1 MILFQMPCV
10 AGLRTPPSQPIAI
23 VLPKLPT
30 PLTDGFMGHRDAA
43 LEQQFFHIAVAQ
55 GEAIRES
62 DAMADDL
69 TGEAMVLIAFRVSA
83 WGHGSCLSCGWLGPG
98 WGIAVVIMSRAGKDG
113 QQLDKTL
120 TGTAPK
126 NSMTLGGRIAA

>member
-43 LEQQFFHIAVAQ
+43 LEQQFFWHCQDRATGRPRGFGFVTMPDSSAARA
-55 GEAIRES
+55 AIEELNG
-62 DAMADDL
+62 A
-69 TGEAMVLIAFRVSA
+69 
-83 WGHGSCLSCGWLGPG
+83 
-98 WGIAVVIMSRAGKDG
+98 
-113 QQLDKTL
+113 
-120 TGTAPK
+120 
-126 NSMTLGGRIAA
+126 NLGGRSLTVNEAREQEQRGGPRRDRW